1 MENINQKQ
9 QKKIQRLAEVV
20 QSGNIGML
28 KAFDELEEK
37 FDETVAE
44 IKDATPDLKQIL
56 ETIKGK
62 DGEDGEDGKDY
73 VLTEQDKKDIAG
85 SITVPVV
92 TKVIEKTEVIREKP
106 MVTNNIV
113 EVLKYEDAYQ
123 IADKL
128 NETEGIIDHKV
139 IKGFHDAL
147 DIKMSEGISKGIS
160 RSGGMSG
167 MNVYVA
173 GSKKGIVKAI
183 NFAGMTYSKVNGLDT
198 VTGNTTATGM
208 ESYNTV
214 DQTVNYEKLSMAW
227 GLITA
232 NQFGISTSGGGTQ
245 TTARGILIRSAGT
258 VGGVASANL
267 TVDAND
273 THQVAVNRNSGVAG
287 KTYFGITGTAA
298 QSSGSVTFQ
307 SIEPTITQT
316 STAGYT
322 ALHINPTESTTGSGT
337 KNLILAQ
344 VGGLTKFAVSN
355 TGALTLADPIS
366 PANGG
371 FGISNAKTDI
381 ATTGT
386 INDQAVATGW
396 LNFTGSASVSIT
408 GFVAQAAGTEILITN
423 NTTSTVTLATENA
436 SSSAANRIASS
447 ITQILQAKGSLRL
460 KYNITTARW
469 NLVQPSIVTYTS
481 PLSLNT
487 SNAVSMTAATTSV
500 NGYVTTASQS
510 FAGLKEFTGNLHA
523 TTIGDDTNLAS
534 VQLTLRKLILS
545 DGTTVSIDW
554 QQHDLM
560 DSTGNVRVNWS
571 NSGNGALYVDGGSST
586 AKIANGGYCIDGTGV
601 ISTNSSPY
609 SASLCNGQ
617 AGYFS
622 NGSQIVYIGDGTYAI
637 NVTSGDSYFDGK
649 IIANNIIRLKGYI
662 VSNLPTGTT
671 GDRAYV
677 TDASSP
683 TYGSTASGGGA
694 VTIPVFFDGSNWI
707 TA

>member
-1 MENINQKQ
+1 MNEKQKQ
-9 QKKIQRLAEVV
+9 KLLRMAKIADTGEVGIADESNLLEDKIDLV
-20 QSGNIGML
+20 DE
-28 KAFDELEEK
+28 KATQALNMEAKEGINGDN
-37 FDETVAE
+37 
-44 IKDATPDLKQIL
+44 
-56 ETIKGK
+56 GK
-62 DGEDGEDGKDY
+62 DGIDGKDGKNG
-73 VLTEQDKKDIAG
+73 VDGKNGKDGKEGKDGIDGIDGKDGSPDTAQD
-85 SITVPVV
+85 
-92 TKVIEKTEVIREKP
+92 
-106 MVTNNIV
+106 
-113 EVLKYEDAYQ
+113 

-128 NETEGIIDHKV
+128 NKEEGIIDHNV
-139 IKGFHDAL
+139 IRGFQDAM

-227 GLITA
+227 GLVTA

-245 TTARGILIRSAGT
+245 TTARGILIRSSGT

-267 TVDAND
+267 TVDANA
-273 THQVAVNRNSGVAG
+273 TIQVAVNRSSGVAG
-287 KTYFGITGTAA
+287 KTYFGITGSAS

-322 ALHINPTESTTGSGT
+322 ALLINPTETTTGSGT

-344 VGGLTKFAVSN
+344 VGGVTKFAVDN
-355 TGALTLADPIS
+355 TGALTLSAPIS

-381 ATTGT
+381 ATTGN

-408 GFVAQAAGTEILITN
+408 GFVAQAAGVEILITN
-423 NTTSTVTLATENA
+423 NTTSTVTLATENVNSTA
-436 SSSAANRIASS
+436 SNRLAIS
-447 ITQILQAKGSLRL
+447 ITQVLQAKGSLRL

-469 NLVQPSIVTYTS
+469 NLVQPSIVTYQS

-487 SNAVSMTAATTSV
+487 SNALSMTPASTSV
-500 NGYVTTASQS
+500 NGYVTTGSQS
-510 FAGLKEFTGNLHA
+510 FIGLKEFASGIYTNA
-523 TTIGDDTNLAS
+523 IGDSSNTSSIQVTTRTLLLNDGSTIS
-534 VQLTLRKLILS
+534 V
-545 DGTTVSIDW
+545 DW
-554 QQHDLM
+554 QQHDLV
-560 DSTGNVRVNWS
+560 DSTGSRRVNWS

-586 AKIANGGYCIDGTGV
+586 AKIAIAGYCIDGTGA
-601 ISTNSSPY
+601 INTNSSPY

-622 NGSQIVYIGDGTYAI
+622 DGGATVYLGDAGYAI
-637 NVTSGDSYFDGK
+637 YVTSGDSYFSGK
-649 IIANNIIRLKGYI
+649 IIANDVIRLKGYI
-662 VSNLPTGTT
+662 VSNLPSGTT

-683 TYGSTASGGGA
+683 SYGSTVSGGGA
-694 VTIPVFFDGSNWI
+694 VTIPVFFDGSN
-707 TA
+707 

>member
-1 MENINQKQ
+1 MEGGEYILPNNQQMIRGLPIGKINNLDNRVSNLEKG
-9 QKKIQRLAEVV
+9 IGDVTSVTNSDGTLTISPTTGAVVASINLAHANTWTAGQYHV
-20 QSGNIGML
+20 GANIG
-28 KAFDELEEK
+28 
-37 FDETVAE
+37 
-44 IKDATPDLKQIL
+44 L
-56 ETIKGK
+56 ET
-62 DGEDGEDGKDY
+62 
-73 VLTEQDKKDIAG
+73 TAPTH
-85 SITVPVV
+85 SIT
-92 TKVIEKTEVIREKP
+92 
-106 MVTNNIV
+106 
-113 EVLKYEDAYQ
+113 L
-123 IADKL
+123 
-128 NETEGIIDHKV
+128 
-139 IKGFHDAL
+139 
-147 DIKMSEGISKGIS
+147 
-160 RSGGMSG
+160 
-167 MNVYVA
+167 
-173 GSKKGIVKAI
+173 GS
-183 NFAGMTYSKVNGLDT
+183 
-198 VTGNTTATGM
+198 TATGIAP
-208 ESYNTV
+208 YNTV
-214 DQTVNYEKLSMAW
+214 DQTTNYERVNMGW
-227 GLITA
+227 GLVTA

-245 TTARGILIRSAGT
+245 TTARGILIRSSGT

-267 TVDAND
+267 TVDAN
-273 THQVAVNRNSGVAG
+273 TTIQVAVNRSSGVAG
-287 KTYFGITGTAA
+287 KTYFGITGSAS

-322 ALHINPTESTTGSGT
+322 ALLINPTETTTGSGT

-344 VGGLTKFAVSN
+344 VGGVTKFAVDN
-355 TGALTLADPIS
+355 TGALTLSAPIS

-381 ATTGT
+381 TTTGT

-408 GFVAQAAGTEILITN
+408 GFVAQAAGVEILITN
-423 NTTSTVTLATENA
+423 NTTSTVTIAPENVNSTASNRLA
-436 SSSAANRIASS
+436 IS

-487 SNAVSMTAATTSV
+487 SNALSMTPASTSV
-500 NGYVTTASQS
+500 NGYVTTGSQS
-510 FAGLKEFTGNLHA
+510 FIGLKEFASGIYTNA
-523 TTIGDDTNLAS
+523 IGDSSNTSSIQVTTRTLLLNDGSTIS
-534 VQLTLRKLILS
+534 V
-545 DGTTVSIDW
+545 DW
-554 QQHDLM
+554 QQHDLV
-560 DSTGNVRVNWS
+560 DSTGSRRVNWS

-586 AKIANGGYCIDGTGV
+586 AKIAIAGYCIDGTGA
-601 ISTNSSPY
+601 INTNSSPY

-622 NGSQIVYIGDGTYAI
+622 NGSSTVYIGDNTYAI
-637 NVTSGDSYFDGK
+637 NVTSGDSYFSGK
-649 IIANNIIRLKGYI
+649 IIANDVIRLKGYI

-683 TYGSTASGGGA
+683 SYGSTVSGGGA